1 MQKAGIG
8 AGAVLILTI
17 VGIGILF
24 LLAPFTVVDTTER
37 AVITNF
43 GTVDRVLGDG
53 FHFVNPFTEDVHT
66 FKVSAQKVEV
76 AATAAS
82 KDLQDVTTTVAVQYK
97 LDETRVGELYSEYQR
112 GVQTTVIDPAIQDA
126 IKAGT
131 ASYTAEQLITQ
142 RPLVKEA
149 IEVALKERLAEAF
162 VIVTNVDIVNF
173 NFSESFNSAIEA
185 KVTAEQEAQKA
196 KNDLA
201 RVEFEAQQRIEQ
213 AKAEA
218 EAIRIQAEAVT
229 SQGGADYVELQ
240 RIERWNGQ
248 GCTSY
253 CGIDT
258 STGLLINR

>member
-1 MQKAGIG
+1 MNKTGLG
-8 AGAVLILTI
+8 AGAILVMTV
-17 VGIGILF
+17 VGIGLLL
-24 LLAPFTVVDTTER
+24 LLAPFTIVDQTER
-37 AVITNF
+37 AVVTKM
-43 GTVDRVLGDG
+43 GSVDRVLDDG
-53 FHFVNPFTEDVHT
+53 FHWVTPFVESVHT
-66 FKVSAQKVEV
+66 YNVAAQKSEV
-76 AATAAS
+76 SATAAS

-97 LDETRVGELYSEYQR
+97 LDESKIAELYGEYKR
-112 GVQTTVIDPAIQDA
+112 SVQTTAVDPAIQDA
-126 IKAGT
+126 IKAAT
-131 ASYTAEQLITQ
+131 AAFTAEQLITQ
-142 RPLVKEA
+142 RPAVKEA
-149 IEVALKERLAEAF
+149 IFNALRDRLANVY

-173 NFSESFNSAIEA
+173 NFSESFNAAIEA

-240 RIERWNGQ
+240 RIEKWNGQ

-253 CGIDT
+253 CGVES
-258 STGLLINR
+258 STGLLISR